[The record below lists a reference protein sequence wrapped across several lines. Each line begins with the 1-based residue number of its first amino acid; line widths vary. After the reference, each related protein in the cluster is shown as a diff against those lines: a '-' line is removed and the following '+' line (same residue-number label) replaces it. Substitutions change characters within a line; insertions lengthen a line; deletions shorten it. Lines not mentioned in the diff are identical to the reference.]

1 MFLIAIIAAAS
12 ILFGQI
18 DSGTILSEQR
28 QEKEQRVMQNFKPA
42 PPEEIIKDSDEDAD
56 PGIAVEESKP
66 DKQPS
71 DPSCNESKTH
81 D

>member
-1 MFLIAIIAAAS
+1 VVAP

-28 QEKEQRVMQNFKPA
+28 QEKEQSTLLNFKPA
-42 PPEEIIKDSDEDAD
+42 PPEEIIKDSDDDRD
-56 PGIAVEESKP
+56 PEIAVEESIQ
-66 DKQPS
+66 DKQPPDTS
-71 DPSCNESKTH
+71 YNENKAH